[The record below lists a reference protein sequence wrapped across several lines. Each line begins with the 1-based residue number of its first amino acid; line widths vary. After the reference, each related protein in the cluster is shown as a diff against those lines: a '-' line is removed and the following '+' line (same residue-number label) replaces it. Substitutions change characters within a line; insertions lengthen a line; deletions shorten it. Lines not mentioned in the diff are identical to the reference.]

1 MKNNAIRQA
10 IEHHVDGLRLSEEA
24 VHAILQKA
32 REGCPVKRKTSLM
45 LVAVIVLLLGAA
57 TALAVT
63 ALHGLGFV
71 GREMDGSVYSGT
83 TDGQRLYYSDGFS
96 LMVWQPENET
106 PQVLISGKSWR
117 EAGLS
122 TPGTR
127 PVHTGETLLLMDNE
141 TKKIWRW
148 TGEDLAPVLNYA
160 GTPLDAL
167 AQNIRALFWQD
178 GALYLVCGDTT
189 SSTMYLVRADIA
201 DGSAQALA
209 LEGYVHLS
217 SYRDGLLLGIRGAE
231 GGNQAVL
238 LDAATGE
245 VQEALGTPADL
256 RGICWAQ
263 ERGTFYAMVDGMLA
277 RWDGTDW
284 QSIRA
289 CALPA
294 VVSFR
299 GVLGDWYVAAG
310 VEGIRLI
317 ALDGPEEAQTLLTIR
332 GLPSLEMNLDHSFQ
346 QAYPGTVIS
355 RRTETNHFCARDAV
369 EAIRAGDTTDLFY
382 LRLDGE
388 LLGLLREGFFPAIGS
403 DALLAE
409 AEGMAPIFRN
419 VLVWDGQLLACAGAP
434 AVMAWQAAEG
444 AKPPPPTL
452 AELAASHLM
461 PWTREQYVRCLLT
474 QLLMEEGD
482 LPSEAL
488 APALEA
494 LGAGWLTLHP
504 RTAKQGF
511 TGTARWEYLSELKA
525 LVSLPVIASGDLF
538 TAEDGV
544 RCLAE
549 TGVDTVMYAR
559 GALRDPAIFKAHLDL
574 LAGREPEVADVATLL
589 ARIREHARLA
599 RELSTEKVALLKMRT
614 IVPRYVRHIEGSK
627 QLRADIIACR
637 SWDDFEKALRSFE
650 AGKSSSE

>member
-10 IEHHVDGLRLSEEA
+10 IEHHVDGLRMPEEA
-24 VHAILQKA
+24 MHAILQKA
-32 REGCPVKRKTSLM
+32 KEDCPVKRKTSLM

-127 PVHTGETLLLMDNE
+127 PVHTGETLLLMDND

-245 VQEALGTPADL
+245 VQEALGTPSDL

-444 AKPPPPTL
+444 AKPPPPTF

-461 PWTREQYVRCLLT
+461 PWTREQYVRYLLT

-494 LGAGWLTLHP
+494 LKAATQPETAAGWRRNTASICAHTFPATQHRPGIPCRAHP
-504 RTAKQGF
+504 
-511 TGTARWEYLSELKA
+511 
-525 LVSLPVIASGDLF
+525 
-538 TAEDGV
+538 
-544 RCLAE
+544 
-549 TGVDTVMYAR
+549 
-559 GALRDPAIFKAHLDL
+559 
-574 LAGREPEVADVATLL
+574 
-589 ARIREHARLA
+589 
-599 RELSTEKVALLKMRT
+599 
-614 IVPRYVRHIEGSK
+614 
-627 QLRADIIACR
+627 
-637 SWDDFEKALRSFE
+637 
-650 AGKSSSE
+650 